1 MTWILGII
9 GLGIMVFIH
18 ELGHFVAAK
27 LNGVEVEVFSLGWGP
42 RLVGFTSKGTTYQIS
57 WFPIGGYCKMKG
69 ELVPSVAGGT
79 KAGEAADAAQ
89 PAQGS
94 FLAAGPWRRILIAAF
109 GPCSTSSSHSSFS
122 P

>member
-69 ELVPSVAGGT
+69 ELVPSVAGGGA
-79 KAGEAADAAQ
+79 KAGEAAGLRFVKSAE
-89 PAQGS
+89 
-94 FLAAGPWRRILIAAF
+94 
-109 GPCSTSSSHSSFS
+109 S
-122 P
+122 PITGREGNQEFFVLFEKT